1 LDTPVPVW
9 DQSWSLQRKDLV
21 RGKLLLVQ
29 SLLLLLERLNLVL
42 EGNL

>member
-1 LDTPVPVW
+1 MPVPVW

-42 EGNL
+42 EGNLS